1 MKTFSPLSL
10 DVLFSPGKRVGRIR
24 GEERTEIQALFLRG
38 PESEKVSVWE
48 VSMGGEYERRV

>member
-1 MKTFSPLSL
+1 MKTFSALSL
-10 DVLFSPGKRVGRIR
+10 DVLFSPRKRVGSIR

-38 PESEKVSVWE
+38 PESEKESLWE